1 MPSPRPTTI
10 GPFPYFPLE
19 FTKDGAIDKAGQ
31 FAALV
36 DALTKPTGN
45 QVVTDLLVMSHG
57 WNADM
62 AEAEELYTT
71 IGDRISAV
79 LPKQS
84 PACAMVRGRKVIVC
98 GILWPSKKFD
108 DKSLIPGGAAS
119 MGDSGGGVADAAVAV
134 DLLASFVDTPDS
146 KKALARAKA
155 LIPSLAGSLDARDEF
170 VRIVRA
176 FMPHGAN
183 DEEPVIAEDFFT
195 LGGDELLRRL
205 SRPGPGAAADTG
217 GAAGLGDWIGKA
229 VDGARSLANLV
240 TYYQMKN
247 RAGDIGQGGVHDAL
261 QRIREQRPADGPQAL
276 RIHVAGHSF
285 GARLVTAAT
294 AGPPGSAPLPVNSL
308 TLLQAAFSHYAFA
321 VSYDG
326 MHDGFYRRVETD
338 PVRVRGV
345 TAITFTAKDKAVGL
359 AYPLASRIARQ
370 IAAALGDANDP
381 YGGLGR
387 NGAQKT
393 PGTQAVTLQG
403 VSSPY
408 SFVPRGIYNLDSN
421 AVIGGHS
428 DLGHDEVA
436 FALIS
441 AMAAS

>member
-1 MPSPRPTTI
+1 MPSPTTI

-19 FTKDGAIDKAGQ
+19 FTKDGAINKPDQ
-31 FAALV
+31 LAALV
-36 DALTKPTGN
+36 DALTKPTGK
-45 QVVTDLLVMSHG
+45 QVVTDLLVISHG
-57 WNADM
+57 WNDDIP
-62 AEAEELYTT
+62 EAEQLYTT

-79 LPKQS
+79 LPKQAA
-84 PACAMVRGRKVIVC
+84 ACVTVRGRRVVVC

-119 MGDSGGGVADAAVAV
+119 MGDTGVADAAAAV
-134 DLLASFVDTPDS
+134 DLLAAFLDTPDS
-146 KKALARAKA
+146 KKALARAKS
-155 LIPSLAGSLDARDEF
+155 LVPSLANSLDARDEF

-183 DEEPVIAEDFFT
+183 EEEPVITDDFFT

-205 SRPGPGAAADTG
+205 SRSAPAGHSASDTG

-229 VDGARSLANLV
+229 IDGARSLANLV
-240 TYYQMKN
+240 TFYQMKN
-247 RAGDIGQGGVHDAL
+247 RAGDIGQGGAHDVL
-261 QRIREQRPADGPQAL
+261 KRIRDQRPADGPQTL
-276 RIHVAGHSF
+276 RIHLAGHSF
-285 GARLVTAAT
+285 GARLVTAAV
-294 AGPPGSAPLPVNSL
+294 AGAAGSTPLPVNSL

-393 PGTQAVTLQG
+393 PGAQVVVLQP
-403 VSSPY
+403 VSGTY
-408 SFVPRGIYNLDSN
+408 SFATRGIYNLDSN
-421 AVIGGHS
+421 AIIGGHS

>member
-1 MPSPRPTTI
+1 MASPKTI

-19 FTKDGAIDKAGQ
+19 FTKDGAISKQDQ

-36 DALTKPTGN
+36 DALTKPTGKE
-45 QVVTDLLVMSHG
+45 VVTDLLVISHG
-57 WNADM
+57 WNNDIP
-62 AEAEELYTT
+62 EAEQLYTA
-71 IGDRISAV
+71 IGDCITAV

-84 PACAMVRGRKVIVC
+84 PACATMRGRRVVVC

-119 MGDSGGGVADAAVAV
+119 LGDGGVADATAAVE
-134 DLLASFVDTPDS
+134 LLAAFVDTPDS
-146 KKALARAKA
+146 KKALARAKS

-183 DEEPVIAEDFFT
+183 DEEPVVAEDFFT

-205 SRPGPGAAADTG
+205 SRSTAGAPTTDTG
-217 GAAGLGDWIGKA
+217 GAAGFGDWIGKA

-261 QRIREQRPADGPQAL
+261 QRIRSQRPADGPQAL
-276 RIHVAGHSF
+276 RIHLAGHSF

-294 AGPPGSAPLPVNSL
+294 AGAPGSAPLPVNSL
-308 TLLQAAFSHYAFA
+308 TLLQAAFSHFAFA
-321 VSYDG
+321 VAYDG

-393 PGTQAVTLQG
+393 PGTQVVTLQS
-403 VSSPY
+403 VSTPY
-408 SFVPRGIYNLDSN
+408 GFASRGIYNLDSN
-421 AVIGGHS
+421 AIIGGHS

-436 FALIS
+436 YALIS